1 MKDGHREKLRQ
12 LPKERKLYLLQQNQH
27 IKENRVVDSALRKS
41 MPTSNSSTSLFPP
54 KALRQKSAMKRSE
67 TSSRLLFNNN
77 NSNNNNN
84 GKHIKMDTS
93 SSFQSLSSAQS
104 EDSTSRDKTPN
115 SLSDSNGPNDN
126 SIQEANYIQSSPSP
140 TTTSKAKVNKK
151 KSVILGTNSND
162 LSASPTTPTPSNEE
176 KASNTLQPPKSSPVD
191 RRAATYK
198 YARRNLT
205 STVNSNRSKVGSMIL
220 EFDALAHKLEDT
232 TSDEST
238 AWLLLDNKTLPRHYN
253 NNSIQQLNNSHHHPS
268 LNHLFPS
275 TSNKPPYPSPGTESV
290 SSSLLTNSY
299 AYQSLTRKDGS
310 RLASIAGSTS
320 TTPTIDE
327 KRGRDRN
334 SPYYYVE
341 RLRSRYSSYFL
352 MLLLLL
358 TNFCIISVP
367 LKKTLYQNSLWH

>member
-54 KALRQKSAMKRSE
+54 KALRQKTAMKRSE
-67 TSSRLLFNNN
+67 TSSRLLFNNS
-77 NSNNNNN
+77 NSGNNNN
-84 GKHIKMDTS
+84 GKQIKMDTS
-93 SSFQSLSSAQS
+93 SSYQSLSSAQS
-104 EDSTSRDKTPN
+104 EDSTSRDKTPK
-115 SLSDSNGPNDN
+115 SLSDSSGQNDN
-126 SIQEANYIQSSPSP
+126 LTQEAIYTHSLPSP
-140 TTTSKAKVNKK
+140 TTTTKAKVNKK
-151 KSVILGTNSND
+151 KSGILITNSDN
-162 LSASPTTPTPSNEE
+162 LSGSPTTPTSSNEE
-176 KASNTLQPPKSSPVD
+176 EVGSNPQSPKASPVD

-198 YARRNLT
+198 YARRNLS
-205 STVNSNRSKVGSMIL
+205 STVTSNRSKVGSMIL

-275 TSNKPPYPSPGTESV
+275 TSNKPPFPSPGNESA

-320 TTPTIDE
+320 TTPIIDE

-341 RLRSRYSSYFL
+341 RLRSR
-352 MLLLLL
+352 
-358 TNFCIISVP
+358 
-367 LKKTLYQNSLWH
+367 

>member
-77 NSNNNNN
+77 NNSSSNNN
-84 GKHIKMDTS
+84 GKQIKLDTS
-93 SSFQSLSSAQS
+93 SSIQSLSSAQS
-104 EDSTSRDKTPN
+104 EDLTSRDKTPN
-115 SLSDSNGPNDN
+115 SLSDSSGPNDN
-126 SIQEANYIQSSPSP
+126 STQESNYIHSSPSP
-140 TTTSKAKVNKK
+140 ATAIKAKVSKK
-151 KSVILGTNSND
+151 KSIFLGTNAND

-176 KASNTLQPPKSSPVD
+176 KASATPQPPKASPVD

-198 YARRNLT
+198 YARRNLA
-205 STVNSNRSKVGSMIL
+205 STVDSNRSKVGSMIL

-232 TSDEST
+232 TLDEST

-275 TSNKPPYPSPGTESV
+275 TSNKPPYPSPGAESA

-341 RLRSRYSSYFL
+341 RLRSRYSSYVLFDAPI
-352 MLLLLL
+352 
-358 TNFCIISVP
+358 TFI
-367 LKKTLYQNSLWH
+367 